1 MAMFNHD
8 EKHRFSLVAGASDA
22 ASTPRPQQC
31 SIQGESVRSAPSE
44 NTFASYIHENVVCDA
59 CDQTIVG
66 SRHKCLNCFSKHQTS
81 DHGNHFHL
89 QRHVDFDLCDE
100 CYPTASLTHSQHD
113 FMKITDPSAIS
124 IHRVRGSGPAPR
136 RLRPGL
142 RVSSRDAPSDLLH
155 QAICDLCDSRIRGFR
170 YVSASK

>member
-8 EKHRFSLVAGASDA
+8 ERHRFALVAGVSDTTA
-22 ASTPRPQQC
+22 TPRPQQC
-31 SIQGESVRSAPSE
+31 SIQGESVRS
-44 NTFASYIHENVVCDA
+44 ASYIHENVVCDA

-66 SRHKCLNCFSKHQTS
+66 SRHKCLNCFSKHRIS
-81 DHGNHFHL
+81 NHGNHFHL
-89 QRHVDFDLCDE
+89 QKHTDFDLCDE

-142 RVSSRDAPSDLLH
+142 RVPSRNASSDLLH